1 MKLLLH
7 KSPLH
12 HKLNFNDHT
21 VFPCFAAN
29 DMYVCMYIC
38 TFLHTSF
45 KHLEAHQMY
54 HTYVSVG
61 LHWLSVH
68 ACVFISVQVNLEDLY
83 NGKTSKLA
91 VHRNVV
97 CSTCNGIGGKEVRE
111 SVRGIQCMLTSRH
124 HA

>member
-1 MKLLLH
+1 M
-7 KSPLH
+7 
-12 HKLNFNDHT
+12 
-21 VFPCFAAN
+21 
-29 DMYVCMYIC
+29 
-38 TFLHTSF
+38 
-45 KHLEAHQMY
+45 
-54 HTYVSVG
+54 SVG

-68 ACVFISVQVNLEDLY
+68 ARVFISVQVNLEDLY

-124 HA
+124 HAKYMYMYVHVEHGRAYDDSRTQDKVQSKLTNV